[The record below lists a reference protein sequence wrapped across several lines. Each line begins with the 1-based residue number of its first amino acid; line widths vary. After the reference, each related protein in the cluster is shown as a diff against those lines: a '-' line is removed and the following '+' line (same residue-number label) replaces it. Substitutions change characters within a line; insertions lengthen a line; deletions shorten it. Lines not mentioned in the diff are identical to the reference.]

1 MTKRISQANTVV
13 VPAAAQAAGGVAAA
27 NPAVVPAEAEVGAV
41 KVEVA
46 DKEAAPAVVAEP
58 VAAMVAPAPI
68 AMVAEPVAAAEPA
81 AQSTADSTSSSD
93 NDTDYTPYI
102 VGGVL
107 LAGGIL
113 AVALSSGDNGG
124 STASPTPTPTNSV
137 TISSAATATIA
148 ENSPITTTVIDVN
161 AAASATTSGAIT
173 YTLGGTDAAAFNIDA
188 TTGIVT
194 FKASPDFETKSSYS
208 ITVTA
213 NAAANG
219 TTPAATASQTIAITV
234 TNVNE
239 APRITSATSAS
250 VAENA
255 AITTPVYTTV
265 ATDPDANTTLTYT
278 LGGTDAGAFTINA
291 TTGAVSLRAPADFET
306 KPSYSFTV
314 TASDGSLSTTQTVT
328 LNVTNV
334 NEAPVFAAAT
344 RTTTV
349 AENVAAGT
357 ALFTAGGA
365 VDPDAGAVVTYSL
378 TGTDASA
385 FAVNPTTG
393 AVTFVASP
401 NFEAKSSYSFNLV
414 ATDQAGLTTSQAN
427 TVTITNVNEAP
438 VFAAATRTAAIDENV
453 AAGTVVLASSTAT
466 DPDAG
471 AVLTYSLSGA
481 DAARFTINPTTG
493 AVSII
498 ASPDFETKSV
508 YNFNVVATDQG
519 GLSASQAVTLNIN
532 DLPEGV
538 RLDGGNIPTS
548 TAVSYSAANGNVTF
562 LESGAVGNLSTITN
576 FTAGDIIQTDVQT
589 SAYSFSSNGTTL
601 IISYN
606 NNGVISRIELP
617 GAVSA
622 SAGIFNE
629 ASAEQ
634 ALGFDFFRS
643 SAPPPAA
650 ATLAL
655 DGVNAPI
662 NAATN
667 AFTFTDAVGTPSSA
681 TINNFTFD
689 DRIVMTGAG
698 NNVASFTSRGTDLV
712 ISFNNGGIVN
722 QITVTGVVSP
732 NAPVFDEASA
742 EQAVGFDFFRY
753 G

>member
-27 NPAVVPAEAEVGAV
+27 NPAVVPAEAEVAAV

-148 ENSPITTTVIDVN
+148 ENSAITTTVIDVN

-173 YTLGGTDAAAFNIDA
+173 YTLGGTDAASFNIDA

-194 FKASPDFETKSSYS
+194 FKAQPDFETKSSYS

-265 ATDPDANTTLTYT
+265 ATDPDANTTLSYT
-278 LGGTDAGAFTINA
+278 LGGTDAAAFTINP